1 MRRQLHKE
9 TKTRRRGHWLLLAAI
24 AFLLLPARGALALS
38 EIKPADA
45 APQSEIDSVGRPPSA
60 IPVPDAQLPES
71 QPADDAKPADST
83 GENPEATTPGS
94 ATDKPI
100 PEVLYDV
107 SLLPEPVRRMR
118 ELIIEA
124 CKSGDPEAL
133 RNLLGTGDS
142 ATQLAIG
149 GIDSDPI
156 EYLKQMSGDE
166 GGQEILA
173 ILLEIM
179 KAGFVRLDAGTPD
192 EMYVWPYFYAMP
204 LDKLTAPQRV
214 ELFELITS
222 GDYEDMKSYGA
233 YIFYRSAIAP
243 DGHWVY
249 FIGGD

>member
-9 TKTRRRGHWLLLAAI
+9 TKNRRRSCVLALATI
-24 AFLLLPARGALALS
+24 ALMLLPSRNALALS
-38 EIKPADA
+38 EIKPSDT

-60 IPVPDAQLPES
+60 IPMPDAPAPES
-71 QPADDAKPADST
+71 QPGDDAQPEQPA
-83 GENPEATTPGS
+83 GENPEAKPAGS
-94 ATDKPI
+94 ASDKPV

-107 SLLPEPVRRMR
+107 SLLPEPVQRMR

-133 RNLLGTGDS
+133 RNLLGTGDG

-149 GIDSDPI
+149 GIDSDPV

-233 YIFYRSAIAP
+233 YIFYRSAITP
-243 DGHWVY
+243 NGHWVY